1 MSLYFKSPLLFYSA
15 ALFPLLGFL
24 FDPPL
29 LICNSTYFL
38 PLINFSIT
46 PSICMIWYILFYLLL
61 VWFTSNHQYYVIQWH
76 IRLIFSLPSH
86 RLYEW
91 NHSCDVVF
99 LKWPQ
104 CYNLCSFLRT
114 LTHPICNC
122 TYYLLSVAYELLF
135 LILTTLLLIAGG
147 GGRFK
152 NDGNKGVN
160 LWPCYCYLSLWTSL
174 S

>member
-1 MSLYFKSPLLFYSA
+1 
-15 ALFPLLGFL
+15 
-24 FDPPL
+24 
-29 LICNSTYFL
+29 
-38 PLINFSIT
+38 
-46 PSICMIWYILFYLLL
+46 MIWYILFYLLL

-76 IRLIFSLPSH
+76 IRLIFSLPNH
-86 RLYEW
+86 RLYEL

-122 TYYLLSVAYELLF
+122 TYYLLSEAYELLF

-147 GGRFK
+147 GGRFE
-152 NDGNKGVN
+152 NDGNKGGN

-174 S
+174 SYTNDILPLYCMLVQVFSRWIYWCFKHMHYQSFSNFVV